1 MLFFKELKKKI
12 VYESIREYLNKI
24 VILDIENMNNIFQT
38 KQSNKHYILYHNNN
52 FYQDTINNDELTIIN
67 IINIENIKTNT
78 KIAML
83 LYKSFFIRTKNIF
96 CPL

>member
-1 MLFFKELKKKI
+1 
-12 VYESIREYLNKI
+12 
-24 VILDIENMNNIFQT
+24 MNNIFQT
-38 KQSNKHYILYHNNN
+38 KQSNNN

-67 IINIENIKTNT
+67 IENIKNNNTLILNTNT

-96 CPL
+96 CPFIVFYI